1 MAENIEPDF
10 DLMEACWND
19 HEKQGHALA
28 VMLTALFTR
37 PGAEGKPDY
46 DKAKEQ
52 GCNLVA
58 DVLAS
63 HIAMLYL
70 AKKSRDVLE
79 GGEKDPLQVFAVIAQ
94 SLEVHGKL
102 KDVMPGFFAQQIE
115 RARRDKG
122 PDEGLPP
129 SRLN

>member
-10 DLMEACWND
+10 ALMEACWND

-28 VMLTALFTR
+28 VMLVALFTR

-52 GCNLVA
+52 GCKLVA

-70 AKKSRDVLE
+70 AKKSRDKVDE
-79 GGEKDPLQVFAVIAQ
+79 GEKDALQVFAVIAQ
-94 SLEVHGKL
+94 SLEVHSKL
-102 KDVMPGFFAQQIE
+102 KDIMPGFFAQQIE
-115 RARRDKG
+115 RARRNDG

-129 SRLN
+129 NRFN